1 MTAGKRN
8 GRSIGVNMK
17 AKHTISFKIM
27 TFLLGMVLIAAFI
40 NGAVSITNLKL
51 MKDISIKNSRSL
63 GETAAQ
69 DSEKALEDMAKEQLL
84 TVSREKAAY
93 IDEKFLEVRS
103 YVHGIARTAKDI
115 YENPDNYPDRQ
126 TPLPVKESQELAAQL
141 LHSQR
146 LENVGENEQQEI
158 LKLGNLQD
166 MLVQYNAN
174 NDMVSAT
181 YISTCSGWV
190 IQADYIA
197 YSKFEDD
204 SGTLIYLESDD
215 RQWYQRAILA
225 KEGQYVYSDVIED
238 VHGKGDCIV
247 CAEPVYKGNEVVA
260 VAGVGS
266 YLNTVNQAVLD
277 TTVNGTGYAFLLNYN
292 GQIMVSGSKQGETA
306 VSANSLEDL
315 RKSQNAQLAETAV
328 SMAAGFYGVER
339 IMLDGRDVY
348 IAYAPLPTMGW
359 SFATVMPVEDVIS
372 PALETQQRIL
382 AMTEDTARQQDT
394 AIGKAIRLL
403 VIMVAVVIVLLG
415 FAGLAMTRRFTRPIL
430 TLTKDVKKIGA
441 GNFEYRTKIASGDEI
456 EELGTAFNVMADKVQ
471 HYIDDFA
478 AATAEKERIRTEL
491 TVAARLQSDMLP
503 VAEDAFTLYDAFTL
517 AAVMR
522 PAKEM
527 GGDFY
532 DFFMTDEEHLA
543 LVVADVSGKGV
554 PAALFM
560 VIAKALLQ
568 SNIKREKS
576 LERAMEITNESLCA
590 NNKNGMFVT
599 VWAGVLDISDGT
611 LTYINAGHCH
621 PLVKGR
627 DGSVMYL
634 KELGGFVLAGA
645 EGMTYRQSVVR
656 LRTGDVLF
664 QCSDGVT
671 EANDCNGALYGE
683 ERLERIL
690 ELLGTN
696 EPQDIINAVW
706 NDVCTYEGIAEQFDD
721 ITMLVLRFNGGAGKK
736 EAWCGVPLIE
746 SMPDVIK
753 FIDDTLK
760 EETVNKSDRAKFL
773 VAVDEIYS
781 NICRYSKAAE
791 SKIEY
796 HATKTYVQISFE
808 DDGIPYNPLE
818 HDAPDITL
826 SAEEREVGGLGIYMV
841 RTMMDDMEYE
851 YADGKNRLTIRL
863 MR

>member
-1 MTAGKRN
+1 MR
-8 GRSIGVNMK
+8 I
-17 AKHTISFKIM
+17 KHTISFKIM
-27 TFLLGMVLIAAFI
+27 AFLLGMVLVAAFI
-40 NGAVSITNLKL
+40 NGTVSIANLKL

-63 GETAAQ
+63 GEMAAQ
-69 DSEKALEDMAKEQLL
+69 NSEKALEDMAKEQLL

-103 YVHGIARTAKDI
+103 YVHGIVQTAKDI
-115 YENPDNYPDRQ
+115 YENPDKYPDRQ
-126 TPLPVKESQELAAQL
+126 TPLPVAESKELAAQL
-141 LHSQR
+141 LYSRR
-146 LENVGENEQQEI
+146 LESAGEKEQAEI

-174 NDMVSAT
+174 NDMVSST
-181 YISTCSGWV
+181 YISTLSGWV

-197 YSKFEDD
+197 YSKFKAGSDKP
-204 SGTLIYLESDD
+204 LYLESDD
-215 RQWYQRAILA
+215 RQWYKRALSA

-238 VHGKGDCIV
+238 VHGGGSCIV
-247 CAEPVYKGNEVVA
+247 CAEPIYKGNEVVA
-260 VAGVGS
+260 VAGAGS
-266 YLNTVNQAVLD
+266 YLDTVSEAVLN

-292 GQIMVSGSKQGETA
+292 GQIMVSPMTEGETA
-306 VSANSLEDL
+306 ASGVPADL
-315 RKSQNAQLAETAV
+315 RKSKNAQLAETAV
-328 SMAAGFYGVER
+328 SMAAGFSGVER
-339 IMLDGRDVY
+339 IMLDGREVY

-359 SFATVMPVEDVIS
+359 SFAAVMAVEDVIS
-372 PALETQQRIL
+372 PALETQKRIL
-382 AMTEDTARQQDT
+382 TMTEDTAKQQNQ
-394 AIGKAIRLL
+394 AIGGAIKLL
-403 VIMVAVVIVLLG
+403 AVMVIIVMILLG
-415 FAGLAMTRRFTRPIL
+415 SAGLAVTKRFTKPIL
-430 TLTKDVKKIGA
+430 TLTRDVKKIGA
-441 GNFEYRTKIASGDEI
+441 GNFDYRTKISSGDEI

-471 HYIDDFA
+471 RYINDFA

-503 VAEDAFTLYDAFTL
+503 VAEDAFTQYDAFTL

-621 PLVKGR
+621 PLVKGK
-627 DGSVMYL
+627 DGSVTYL

-645 EGMTYRQSVVR
+645 EGMTYHQSVVR
-656 LRTGDVLF
+656 LCPGDILF

-671 EANDCNGALYGE
+671 EANDCDGALYGE
-683 ERLERIL
+683 ERLKRIL
-690 ELLGTN
+690 ELFGTN

-706 NDVCTYEGIAEQFDD
+706 NDICTYEGIAEQFDD
-721 ITMLVLRFNGGAGKK
+721 VTMLALRFNGSLGKNQT
-736 EAWCGVPLIE
+736 WCATPCIE
-746 SMPDVIK
+746 RMPDVIN
-753 FIDDTLK
+753 FMEDALRR
-760 EETVNKSDRAKFL
+760 ETVCQSDRAKLL
-773 VAVDEIYS
+773 VAVDELYS
-781 NICRYSKAAE
+781 NICRYSRATEA
-791 SKIEY
+791 KIAC
-796 HATKTYVQISFE
+796 HAVSQYVQIVFE
-808 DDGIPYNPLE
+808 DNGIVFNPLE
-818 HDAPDITL
+818 SDMPDITRNVD
-826 SAEEREVGGLGIYMV
+826 EREIGGLGIYMV
-841 RTMMDDMEYE
+841 RTMMDEVEYE

>member
-1 MTAGKRN
+1 
-8 GRSIGVNMK
+8 MK
-17 AKHTISFKIM
+17 VKHTISFKIM
-27 TFLLGMVLIAAFI
+27 TFLLGMVLVAACI

-51 MKDISIKNSRSL
+51 MKDISIQNSRSL

-69 DSEKALEDMAKEQLL
+69 NSEKALEDMAKDQLL

-126 TPLPVKESQELAAQL
+126 TPFPEAESKELAAQL
-141 LHSQR
+141 LYSQR
-146 LENVGENEQQEI
+146 LENAGEKEQAEI

-174 NDMVSAT
+174 NDMVSST
-181 YISTCSGWV
+181 YISTLSGWV

-197 YSKFEDD
+197 YSKFEAGSDKP
-204 SGTLIYLESDD
+204 LYLESND
-215 RQWYQRAILA
+215 RQWYKRALSA

-238 VHGKGDCIV
+238 VHGGGSCIV

-260 VAGVGS
+260 VAGAGS
-266 YLNTVNQAVLD
+266 YLNTVNEAVLN

-292 GQIMVSGSKQGETA
+292 GQIMVSPMTEGETA
-306 VSANSLEDL
+306 ASGVPTDL
-315 RKSQNAQLAETAV
+315 RKSKNAQLAETAV
-328 SMAAGFYGVER
+328 SMAAGFSGVER
-339 IMLDGRDVY
+339 ITLDGREVY

-359 SFATVMPVEDVIS
+359 SFATVMAVDDVIS
-372 PALETQQRIL
+372 PALETQKRIL
-382 AMTEDTARQQDT
+382 AMTEDTAKQQNQ
-394 AIGKAIRLL
+394 AIGGAIRLL
-403 VIMVAVVIVLLG
+403 AAMVVLVMILLG
-415 FAGLAMTRRFTRPIL
+415 SAGLAVTKRFTKPIL
-430 TLTKDVKKIGA
+430 TLTRDVKKIGA
-441 GNFEYRTKIASGDEI
+441 GNFDFRTKISSGDEI

-471 HYIDDFA
+471 RYINDFA

-503 VAEDAFTLYDAFTL
+503 VAEDAFTQYDAFTL

-611 LTYINAGHCH
+611 LTYINAGRCH

-627 DGSVMYL
+627 DGSVIYL

-645 EGMTYRQSVVR
+645 EGMTYHQSVVQ
-656 LRTGDVLF
+656 LRSGDVLF

-671 EANDCNGALYGE
+671 EANDSDGALYGE

-696 EPQDIINAVW
+696 EPQDVINAVW

-721 ITMLVLRFNGGAGKK
+721 ITMLALRFNGSAGKK
-736 EAWCGVPLIE
+736 ESWCGEPLIE
-746 SMPDVIK
+746 RMLDVIK

-791 SKIEY
+791 AEIEY
-796 HATKTYVQISFE
+796 HATETYVQILFE

-818 HDAPDITL
+818 HNAPDITL
-826 SAEEREVGGLGIYMV
+826 SAEKREAGGLGIYMV
-841 RTMMDDMEYE
+841 RTMMDDMKYE
-851 YADGKNRLTIRL
+851 YADGRNRLTIRL

>member
-1 MTAGKRN
+1 MNKIERY
-8 GRSIGVNMK
+8 MK
-17 AKHTISFKIM
+17 VKHTISFKIM
-27 TFLLGMVLIAAFI
+27 TFLLGMVLVAACI

-51 MKDISIKNSRSL
+51 MKDISIQNSRDL

-69 DSEKALEDMAKEQLL
+69 NSEKALEDMAKDQLL

-103 YVHGIARTAKDI
+103 YVHGIARAAKDI
-115 YENPDNYPDRQ
+115 YENPDKYPDRQ
-126 TPLPVKESQELAAQL
+126 TPLPEAESKELAAQFL
-141 LHSQR
+141 YSQR
-146 LENVGENEQQEI
+146 LENAGEKERAEI

-174 NDMVSAT
+174 NDMVSST
-181 YISTCSGWV
+181 YISTLSGWV

-197 YSKFEDD
+197 YSKFEAGSDKP
-204 SGTLIYLESDD
+204 LYLESND
-215 RQWYQRAILA
+215 RQWYKRALLA

-238 VHGKGDCIV
+238 VHGGGSCIV
-247 CAEPVYKGNEVVA
+247 CAEPIYKGNEVVA
-260 VAGVGS
+260 VAGAGS
-266 YLNTVNQAVLD
+266 YLNTVNEAVLN
-277 TTVNGTGYAFLLNYN
+277 TTVNGTGYAFILNYN
-292 GQIMVSGSKQGETA
+292 GQIMVSPMTEGETA
-306 VSANSLEDL
+306 ASGVPIDL
-315 RKSQNAQLAETAV
+315 RKSENEQLAETAV
-328 SMAAGFYGVER
+328 SMAAGFSGVER
-339 IMLDGRDVY
+339 ITLDGREVY

-359 SFATVMPVEDVIS
+359 SIAAVMAVDDVIS
-372 PALETQQRIL
+372 PALETQKRIL
-382 AMTEDTARQQDT
+382 AMTEDTAKQQNQ
-394 AIGKAIRLL
+394 AIGGAIRLL
-403 VIMVAVVIVLLG
+403 AVMVIIVMILLG
-415 FAGLAMTRRFTRPIL
+415 SAGLAVTKRFTKPIL
-430 TLTKDVKKIGA
+430 TLTRDVKKIGA
-441 GNFEYRTKIASGDEI
+441 GNFDFRTKISSGDEI

-471 HYIDDFA
+471 RYINDFA

-503 VAEDAFTLYDAFTL
+503 VAEDAFTQYDAFTL

-645 EGMTYRQSVVR
+645 EGMTYHQSVVQ
-656 LRTGDVLF
+656 LRSGDVLF

-671 EANDCNGALYGE
+671 EANDCDGALYGE

-706 NDVCTYEGIAEQFDD
+706 NDVCTYKEIAERFDD
-721 ITMLVLRFNGGAGKK
+721 ITMLALRFNGSVGTK
-736 EAWCGVPLIE
+736 EAWCGEPLIE
-746 SMPDVIK
+746 RMPDVIK
-753 FIDDTLK
+753 FIDDTL
-760 EETVNKSDRAKFL
+760 
-773 VAVDEIYS
+773 
-781 NICRYSKAAE
+781 
-791 SKIEY
+791 
-796 HATKTYVQISFE
+796 
-808 DDGIPYNPLE
+808 
-818 HDAPDITL
+818 
-826 SAEEREVGGLGIYMV
+826 
-841 RTMMDDMEYE
+841 
-851 YADGKNRLTIRL
+851 
-863 MR
+863 

>member
-1 MTAGKRN
+1 MEK
-8 GRSIGVNMK
+8 I
-17 AKHTISFKIM
+17 KHTIRFKIM
-27 TFLLGMVLIAAFI
+27 AFLLGMVLLAAVI

-51 MKDISIKNSRSL
+51 MKDLSVKNSRSL
-63 GETAAQ
+63 GETAARS
-69 DSEKALEDMAKEQLL
+69 SEKALEDMAKEQLL
-84 TVSREKAAY
+84 SVSQEKAAY

-103 YVHGIARTAKDI
+103 YVDGIAQTAKNI
-115 YENPDNYPDRQ
+115 YENPDSYPDRF
-126 TPLPVKESQELAAQL
+126 TPPPAENSRELAAQL
-141 LHSQR
+141 LYSKR
-146 LENVGENEQQEI
+146 LEHAGADERREL

-174 NDMVSAT
+174 NDMVSST
-181 YISTCSGWV
+181 YICTLSGWV

-197 YSKFEDD
+197 YSKFADG
-204 SGTLIYLESDD
+204 SSTPQYLEPQE
-215 RQWYQRAILA
+215 RQWYKRALSA
-225 KEGQYVYSDVIED
+225 KEGQYVYSDVIAD
-238 VHGKGDCIV
+238 VHGGGDCIV
-247 CAEPVYKGNEVVA
+247 CARPVYQGDEVVA

-266 YLNTVNQAVLD
+266 YLDTVSQAVLD

-292 GQIMVSGSKQGETA
+292 GQIMVSPMTEGETA
-306 VSANSLEDL
+306 ASANDAADL
-315 RKSQNAQLAETAV
+315 RDSENAQLAETAV

-339 IMLDGRDVY
+339 ITLDGREVY

-359 SFATVMPVEDVIS
+359 SFATVMAVEDVIA
-372 PALETQQRIL
+372 PALKTQEHIL
-382 AMTEDTARQQDT
+382 AMTQDTARQQDT
-394 AIGKAIRLL
+394 AIRQAIRLL
-403 VIMVAVVIVLLG
+403 AVMVLMVMVLLG
-415 FAGLAMTRRFTRPIL
+415 FAGLAMTRRFTNPIL

-441 GNFEYRTKIASGDEI
+441 GNFDYRTKIASGDEI
-456 EELGTAFNVMADKVQ
+456 EELGAAFNTMADKVQ
-471 HYIDDFA
+471 RYIGEFA

-491 TVAARLQSDMLP
+491 TVAAHLQSDMLP
-503 VAEDAFTLYDAFTL
+503 VAKDAFTQYDAFTL

-576 LERAMEITNESLCA
+576 LERAFEITNENLCA

-599 VWAGVLDISDGT
+599 VWAGVLDLSDGT

-634 KELGGFVLAGA
+634 TQLGGFVLAGA
-645 EGMTYRQSVVR
+645 EGMKYRQSVVR

-671 EANDCNGALYGE
+671 EANDCDGALYGE
-683 ERLERIL
+683 ERLRRIL

-696 EPQDIINAVW
+696 EPQEVIDAIW

-721 ITMLVLRFNGGAGKK
+721 ITMLALRFNGAMDKK
-736 EAWCGVPLIE
+736 QTWCGVPRIE
-746 SMPDVIK
+746 RMPDVIK
-753 FIDDTLK
+753 FMDEMLK
-760 EETVNKSDRAKFL
+760 QETVSQSDRAKLL

-781 NICRYSKAAE
+781 NICRYSRAAE
-791 SKIEY
+791 ADIECI
-796 HATKTYVQISFE
+796 ADETYVQILFE
-808 DDGIPYNPLE
+808 DNGTPFNPLE
-818 HDAPDITL
+818 KGAPDITL
-826 SAEEREVGGLGIYMV
+826 DACAREAGGLGIYMV
-841 RTMMDDMEYE
+841 RTMMDDVEYE
-851 YADGKNRLTIRL
+851 YTGGKNRLTIRL
-863 MR
+863 LRA